1 MPKIIENARKLILD
15 EAKKQIHERGYAA
28 TTVRSVAAECGV
40 AIGTVYNYF
49 PSKEILIASFM
60 SDDWNA
66 CMENISDCPHQ
77 PSQAFLYCIHENIL
91 EFKEKHDDLFSDPDA
106 RRVFVAVFEERHEQL
121 VEMIASCVL
130 PLCRDEAEADRDFAS
145 RFIAESLL
153 TLTVRGVDF
162 EQIYKVLH
170 KLI

>member
-1 MPKIIENARKLILD
+1 MPKIIENARGLILD
-15 EAKKQIHERGYAA
+15 EAKKQIRQRGYAA

-60 SDDWNA
+60 SDDWKA
-66 CMENISDCPHQ
+66 CMEAISACPCH
-77 PSQAFLYCIHENIL
+77 PSQSFLYCIYENIL
-91 EFKEKHDDLFSDPDA
+91 NFASKHDDLFSDPDA
-106 RRVFVAVFEERHEQL
+106 HRVFVATFEERHDML
-121 VEMIASCVL
+121 VAMLAGCVL
-130 PLCRDEAEADRDFAS
+130 PLCKEENEKDRDFTS

-153 TLTVRGVDF
+153 TLTMRGVEF
-162 EQIYKVLH
+162 EQIYRILN